1 MGIGMK
7 VDEFEDVLKVGEHIG
22 VEFKSARGGAKD
34 FVIYADHMTADN
46 ASKALKCGP
55 VTPDNLSP
63 VSKNSIIARF
73 FKQMGRADELG
84 SGTKNLYHYTRLY
97 SGCDPQLDEGD
108 TFSVTIPLNET
119 YSADKGDPI
128 KSHKGIN
135 DPIKP
140 REGMNETVNEIVNEI
155 VNETV
160 NSIVLEL
167 IRKTLG
173 IGSAALVPAVGK
185 SRATVMRAVALLKQ
199 RHLIEHRGSDKT
211 GGYYAI

>member
-1 MGIGMK
+1 MK

-34 FVIYADHMTADN
+34 EVF
-46 ASKALKCGP
+46 
-55 VTPDNLSP
+55 
-63 VSKNSIIARF
+63 
-73 FKQMGRADELG
+73 
-84 SGTKNLYHYTRLY
+84 
-97 SGCDPQLDEGD
+97 
-108 TFSVTIPLNET
+108 ET
-119 YSADKGDPI
+119 VCSYSADKGDPIKSHETINDPI

-140 REGMNETVNEIVNEI
+140 REGMNETVN
-155 VNETV
+155 
-160 NSIVLEL
+160 SIVLEL
-167 IRKTLG
+167 IRKTPG
-173 IGSAALVPAVGK
+173 IGSTALVPAVGK

>member
-1 MGIGMK
+1 MK

-34 FVIYADHMTADN
+34 EVF
-46 ASKALKCGP
+46 
-55 VTPDNLSP
+55 
-63 VSKNSIIARF
+63 
-73 FKQMGRADELG
+73 
-84 SGTKNLYHYTRLY
+84 
-97 SGCDPQLDEGD
+97 
-108 TFSVTIPLNET
+108 ET
-119 YSADKGDPI
+119 VCSYSADKGDPI

-140 REGMNETVNEIVNEI
+140 REGMNETVNE
-155 VNETV
+155 TV

-167 IRKTLG
+167 IRKTPG
-173 IGSAALVPAVGK
+173 IGSTALVPAVGK